1 MALKFGEGTY
11 CQFVQQEQ
19 GELRTEPLLADLTV
33 ELKPP
38 KIAKQ
43 DEAIPCYG
51 QVEPVS
57 VVLQNGTWTVVSNS
71 KAGEMTGFFITGD
84 RFEETPE
91 GVFEIRGRE
100 RKSKLT
106 NANIR
111 ISSIREV
118 YSDDDNKETILVC
131 AVSCREAW
139 GDEEKFIEIPSRHYK
154 SVFKKL
160 REEFRDIQLSAQ
172 SVDAIDEYLT
182 RVNQRDAKNDGIDL
196 PHEVR
201 SLYVGWLTIN
211 GQSGYYRGELN
222 FYQDYQI
229 PQVPDERRIEIFNA
243 GFGFRDV
250 GNGNNVIETLFLF
263 AHTAY
268 TNYFFEKAG
277 CPMRTLLFL
286 KGRTNSFKTTTASA
300 LANIFS
306 TSTNDCGIRLSST
319 QASLREYIVS
329 LRDNVV
335 LVDDFSNS
343 TGADNAAMERNA
355 EMIIRAVGDG
365 KFSSAMSTAESNKIN
380 TRLVRASVILTG
392 EEMLNLSQSSLF
404 RILTLEI
411 EQGTFYGN
419 ILRTYEDKRIL
430 REYFS
435 LFIKF
440 LSECNSQVI
449 EYGRTNFQSY
459 RDYYKERLSV
469 PRFIDFASIMTLQ
482 ADIIGYFAQWCGASE
497 QFIGEYRQR
506 AVSALMSILAEHQE
520 QSRQQDCVKRFLQAL
535 FQSLNGGKWSQIA
548 DDETMFAES
557 PSMFIGFREYSSRTL
572 WLMFEDAYSM
582 VVEYYRKLNEP
593 WTIKGSTIKEE
604 LLRRK
609 ISVGKLKSEGATKNE
624 FLKRTKKATI
634 NNSRPRMLVLNLEAV
649 KQVLNENKIDSEVI

>member
-57 VVLQNGTWTVVSNS
+57 VVLQNGTWTVVLNP
-71 KAGEMTGFFITGD
+71 KASEIPNFFITGD

-91 GVFEIRGRE
+91 GVYELRGKE

-172 SVDAIDEYLT
+172 SIDAIDEYLT
-182 RVNQRDAKNDGIDL
+182 RVNQRDAKNDGLDL

-201 SLYVGWLTIN
+201 SLYIGWLTIK
-211 GQSGYYRGELN
+211 GQVGYYRGELN
-222 FYQDYQI
+222 FYQGYQI
-229 PQVPDERRIEIFNA
+229 PQVPDERRTDIFTA

-277 CPMRTLLFL
+277 CPMRTLIFL
-286 KGRTNSFKTTTASA
+286 KGRTNSLKTSTVSA

-306 TSTNDCGIRLSST
+306 AKSNDCGIRLSST

-343 TGADNAAMERNA
+343 TGADNIAMERNA

-365 KFSSAMSTAESNKIN
+365 KFSSAMSTSENNKIN
-380 TRLVRASVILTG
+380 TRLVRGAVVLTG
-392 EEMLNLSQSSLF
+392 EEMLNLSLSSLF
-404 RILTLEI
+404 QILTLEVD
-411 EQGTFYGN
+411 QRTFDGN

-430 REYFS
+430 REYFA
-435 LFIKF
+435 LFIRF
-440 LSECNSQVI
+440 LSEGNAEIVEYCRKHFPQYRSQ
-449 EYGRTNFQSY
+449 
-459 RDYYKERLSV
+459 YKSILAV
-469 PRFIDFASIMTLQ
+469 PRFIDFAAIMTLE
-482 ADIIGYFAQWCGASE
+482 ADIICGFARWCCVASE
-497 QFIGEYRQR
+497 HFIADYREN
-506 AVSALMSILAEHQE
+506 VINSLLSILVEYQE
-520 QSRQQDCVKRFLQAL
+520 QSRQQDIVKRFLTAL
-535 FQSLNGGKWSQIA
+535 FQTLNGSEGLKIA
-548 DDETMFAES
+548 SNENLFSAT
-557 PSMFIGFREYSSRTL
+557 PSIFIGFREDSSGTL
-572 WLMFEDAYSM
+572 WLRFEEAYNI
-582 VVEYYRKLNEP
+582 VREHYRKLNES
-593 WTIKGSTIKEE
+593 WLVKGDTIKEE

-609 ISVGKLKSEGATKNE
+609 ISVGKLKSEGAEKNE
-624 FLKRTKKATI
+624 YLKKAKKAP
-634 NNSRPRMLVLNLEAV
+634 RQRMLVLNFEAV
-649 KQVLNENKIDSEVI
+649 KKILNDNEIDSEVI